1 MKKIKA
7 LILLISILIIFIIYK
22 GNNNHNIRYIN
33 ISDKIFNYNYND
45 YLKDKLLLQD
55 KLDYYIN
62 INKNNLTINDIYNM
76 ILLNK
81 NFKTNK
87 GNISIKRALRESIIT
102 LSIGNNDI
110 ILEESLKDS
119 NKVNKVYKKYKE
131 LIKEINKYNSK
142 IYIIETNNKKLNNK
156 IKRYIRK
163 TDNIIIDNNINYK
176 NINIILT
183 NNVDKIKK

>member
-62 INKNNLTINDIYNM
+62 INKNN
-76 ILLNK
+76 
-81 NFKTNK
+81 
-87 GNISIKRALRESIIT
+87 
-102 LSIGNNDI
+102 
-110 ILEESLKDS
+110 
-119 NKVNKVYKKYKE
+119 
-131 LIKEINKYNSK
+131 
-142 IYIIETNNKKLNNK
+142 
-156 IKRYIRK
+156 
-163 TDNIIIDNNINYK
+163 
-176 NINIILT
+176 
-183 NNVDKIKK
+183 